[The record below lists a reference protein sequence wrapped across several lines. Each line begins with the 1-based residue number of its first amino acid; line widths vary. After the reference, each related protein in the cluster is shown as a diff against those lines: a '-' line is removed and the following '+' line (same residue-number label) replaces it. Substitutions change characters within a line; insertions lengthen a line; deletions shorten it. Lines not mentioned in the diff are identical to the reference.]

1 MIKHFTIPIF
11 IPEVACPFQCV
22 FCDQRKISGSI
33 KAPDLEDVDKTIQSY
48 LSTLPTEKSEIEIGF
63 FGGNFTG
70 IPEADQRDFLK
81 IAQKYVDSER
91 VHSIRLSTRPD
102 YISDKIL
109 SLLKEFSVKTI
120 ELGAQSMDE
129 GVLIKSGRGH
139 TVQDIVDSSK
149 LIREAGFN
157 LGLQVMLGLPGDTQ
171 EKCSETAKQI
181 VALQPQDIRIYP
193 TLVIKGTE
201 LAELFKTGK
210 YEPLS
215 METAVLWAKDM
226 YRFFETAGLN
236 IIRVG
241 LHPSEELTDSKSLLA
256 GPYHQSFR
264 ELVLTDLWK
273 DRFFEKLEFSKSKSL
288 LIYVAA
294 PELNHA
300 IGYNSSNK
308 KLLEQKFEAVKI
320 KIDQKLINYSF
331 YADCY

>member
-11 IPEVACPFQCV
+11 IPELACPFQCV

-33 KAPDLEDVDKTIQSY
+33 EAPDLEDVDEIIQKY
-48 LSTLPTEKSEIEIGF
+48 LSTLPTEKAEIEIGF

-70 IPEADQRDFLK
+70 IPESEQRAFLDL
-81 IAQKYVDSER
+81 AQKYVDSER

-102 YISDKIL
+102 YISENIL
-109 SLLKEFSVKTI
+109 SLLNEYSVKTI

-139 TVQDIVDSSK
+139 TVQDIIDASK

-171 EKCSETAKQI
+171 EKCIETAEQI

-215 METAVLWAKDM
+215 MQTAVLWAKDI
-226 YRFFETAGLN
+226 YRIFEQANLN

-308 KLLEQKFEAVKI
+308 RLLEERFEAVKI

>member
-11 IPEVACPFQCV
+11 IPELACPFQCV

-33 KAPDLEDVDKTIQSY
+33 KSPGIDDVDGIIQKY
-48 LSTLPTEKSEIEIGF
+48 LNTLPTEKAHIEIGF

-70 IPEADQRDFLK
+70 IPESEQRAFLNV
-81 IAQKYVDSER
+81 AQKYVESNH

-102 YISDKIL
+102 YISEEVL
-109 SLLKEFSVKTI
+109 SLLKEYSVKTI

-139 TVQDIVDSSK
+139 TAQDVVESSN

-171 EKCSETAKQI
+171 EKAIETAKQI

-193 TLVIKGTE
+193 TLVIKDTE
-201 LAELFKTGK
+201 LAELFKNGD

-215 METAVLWAKDM
+215 LETAVLWAKDI
-226 YRFFETAGLN
+226 YRIFEQAELN

-264 ELVLTDLWK
+264 ELVLTELWK
-273 DRFFEKLEFSKSKSL
+273 DRFLEELEFSRTKSL
-288 LIYVAA
+288 IIYVAA

-300 IGYNSSNK
+300 IGYNSTNK
-308 KLLEQKFEAVKI
+308 KMLEERFEAVKI

>member
-11 IPEVACPFQCV
+11 IPELACPFQCV

-33 KAPDLEDVDKTIQSY
+33 EAPDLEDVDEIIQKY
-48 LSTLPTEKSEIEIGF
+48 LSTLPTAKAEIEIGF

-70 IPEADQRDFLK
+70 IPESEQRAFLD

-102 YISDKIL
+102 YISENIL
-109 SLLKEFSVKTI
+109 SLLNEYSVKTI

-139 TVQDIVDSSK
+139 TVQDIVDGSK

-171 EKCSETAKQI
+171 EKCIETAEQI
-181 VALQPQDIRIYP
+181 VALQPKDIRIYP

-215 METAVLWAKDM
+215 MQTAVLWAKDI
-226 YRFFETAGLN
+226 YRIFEQANLN

-308 KLLEQKFEAVKI
+308 RLLEERFEAVKI

>member
-33 KAPDLEDVDKTIQSY
+33 KAPDLKDVDKIIQKY
-48 LSTLPTEKSEIEIGF
+48 LSTLPTEKAEIEIGF

-70 IPEADQRDFLK
+70 IPESDQRAFLK
-81 IAQKYVDSER
+81 IAQKYVDSKR

-102 YISDKIL
+102 YISDEVL

-157 LGLQVMLGLPGDTQ
+157 LGLQVMLGLPGDTR
-171 EKCSETAKQI
+171 EKCSETTKQI
-181 VALQPQDIRIYP
+181 IALQAQDVRIYP

-201 LAELFKTGK
+201 LAELFKIGK

-226 YRFFETAGLN
+226 YRDFETAGLN

-273 DRFFEKLEFSKSKSL
+273 DRFLEKLEFSKSKSL

>member
-11 IPEVACPFQCV
+11 IPELACPFQCV

-33 KAPDLEDVDKTIQSY
+33 KSPGLEEVNAIIEKH
-48 LSTLPTEKSEIEIGF
+48 LNTLPSEKAYIEIGF

-70 IPEADQRDFLK
+70 IPETEQRAFLK
-81 IAQKYVDSER
+81 VAQKYVDNEQ

-102 YISDKIL
+102 YISDDVL
-109 SLLKEFSVKTI
+109 SLLKEYSVETI

-139 TVQDIVDSSK
+139 TAQDVIDSSR

-157 LGLQVMLGLPGDTQ
+157 LGLQMMLGLPGDTQ
-171 EKCSETAKQI
+171 EKTIETAKQI
-181 VALQPQDIRIYP
+181 VTLQPKDVRIYP
-193 TLVIKGTE
+193 TLVIKDTE
-201 LAELFKTGK
+201 LAELYKVGE

-215 METAVLWAKDM
+215 METAVLWAKDI
-226 YRFFETAGLN
+226 YRIFEQAGLN

-264 ELVLTDLWK
+264 ELVLTELWK
-273 DRFFEKLEFSKSKSL
+273 DRFLEKLEFSKTKSL
-288 LIYVAA
+288 IIYVAQK
-294 PELNHA
+294 ELNHA

-308 KLLEQKFEAVKI
+308 KMLEERYEAVKI

>member
-11 IPEVACPFQCV
+11 IPELACPFQCV
-22 FCDQRKISGSI
+22 FCDQRKISGSVEP
-33 KAPDLEDVDKTIQSY
+33 PDLEDVDEIIQKY
-48 LSTLPTEKSEIEIGF
+48 LSTLPTEKAEIEIGF

-70 IPEADQRDFLK
+70 IPESEQRAFLD

-102 YISDKIL
+102 YISENIL
-109 SLLKEFSVKTI
+109 SLLNEYSVKTI

-139 TVQDIVDSSK
+139 TVQDIVDGSK

-171 EKCSETAKQI
+171 EKCIETAEQI

-215 METAVLWAKDM
+215 MQTAVLWAKDI
-226 YRFFETAGLN
+226 YRIFEQANLN

-308 KLLEQKFEAVKI
+308 RLLEERFEAVKI

>member
-11 IPEVACPFQCV
+11 IPELACPFQCV

-33 KAPDLEDVDKTIQSY
+33 EVPDLEDVDEIIQKY
-48 LSTLPTEKSEIEIGF
+48 LSTLPIEKAEIEIGF

-70 IPEADQRDFLK
+70 IPESEQRAFLDL
-81 IAQKYVDSER
+81 AQKYVDSER

-102 YISDKIL
+102 YISENIL
-109 SLLKEFSVKTI
+109 SLLNEYSVKTI

-139 TVQDIVDSSK
+139 TVQDIIDASK

-171 EKCSETAKQI
+171 EKCIETAEQI

-215 METAVLWAKDM
+215 MQTAVLWAKDI
-226 YRFFETAGLN
+226 YRIFEQANLN

-308 KLLEQKFEAVKI
+308 RLLEERFEAVKI

>member
-11 IPEVACPFQCV
+11 IPELACPFQCV

-33 KAPDLEDVDKTIQSY
+33 KTPDLEEVDKIILNY
-48 LSTLPTEKSEIEIGF
+48 LSTLPTEKAEIEIGF

-70 IPEADQRDFLK
+70 IPESEQRAFLNV
-81 IAQKYVDSER
+81 AQKYVDNER

-102 YISDKIL
+102 YISDKVL
-109 SLLKEFSVKTI
+109 SLLKEYSVKTI

-139 TVQDIVDSSK
+139 TAQDVIDSSN

-171 EKCSETAKQI
+171 EKCIETAEQI

-193 TLVIKGTE
+193 TLVIKDTE

-215 METAVLWAKDM
+215 LQTAVLWAKDM
-226 YRFFETAGLN
+226 YRIFKKAGLN

-264 ELVLTDLWK
+264 ELVLTELWK
-273 DRFFEKLEFSKSKSL
+273 DRFLEKLEFSKTKSL

-308 KLLEQKFEAVKI
+308 KMLEERFEAVKI

>member
-11 IPEVACPFQCV
+11 IPELACPFQCV
-22 FCDQRKISGSI
+22 FCDQRKISGSVEP
-33 KAPDLEDVDKTIQSY
+33 PDLEDVDEIIQKY
-48 LSTLPTEKSEIEIGF
+48 LSTLPTEKAEIEIGF

-70 IPEADQRDFLK
+70 IPESEQRAFLD

-102 YISDKIL
+102 YISENIL
-109 SLLKEFSVKTI
+109 SVLNEYSVKTI

-139 TVQDIVDSSK
+139 TVQDIVDGSK

-171 EKCSETAKQI
+171 EKCIETAEQI

-215 METAVLWAKDM
+215 LETAVLWTKDI
-226 YRFFETAGLN
+226 YRIFEQANLN

-308 KLLEQKFEAVKI
+308 RLLEERFEAVKI

>member
-11 IPEVACPFQCV
+11 IPELACPFQCV

-33 KAPDLEDVDKTIQSY
+33 KAPDLEEVDAIIQKH
-48 LSTLPTEKSEIEIGF
+48 LSTLPTEKAEIEIGF

-70 IPEADQRDFLK
+70 IPESEQRAFLDV
-81 IAQKYVDSER
+81 AQKYVDAER

-102 YISDKIL
+102 YISADIL
-109 SLLKEFSVKTI
+109 SLLNEYSVKTI

-139 TVQDIVDSSK
+139 TAQDVIDSSN

-157 LGLQVMLGLPGDTQ
+157 LGLQVMLGLPGDSQ
-171 EKCSETAKQI
+171 EKCIETAEQI

-193 TLVIKGTE
+193 TLVIKDTE

-215 METAVLWAKDM
+215 METAVLWAKDI
-226 YRFFETAGLN
+226 YRIFEKAGLN

-241 LHPSEELTDSKSLLA
+241 LHPSEELTNSKSLLA

-264 ELVLTDLWK
+264 ELVLTELWK
-273 DRFFEKLEFSKSKSL
+273 DRFLEKLEFSKTKSL

-308 KLLEQKFEAVKI
+308 KMLEERFEAVKI

>member
-11 IPEVACPFQCV
+11 IPELACPFQCV
-22 FCDQRKISGSI
+22 FCDQRKISGSVE
-33 KAPDLEDVDKTIQSY
+33 APDLEDVDEIIQKY
-48 LSTLPTEKSEIEIGF
+48 LSTLPTEKAEIEIGF

-70 IPEADQRDFLK
+70 IPESEQRAFLDL
-81 IAQKYVDSER
+81 AQKYVDSER

-102 YISDKIL
+102 YISENIL
-109 SLLKEFSVKTI
+109 SVLNEYSVKTI

-139 TVQDIVDSSK
+139 TVQDIVDGSK

-171 EKCSETAKQI
+171 EKCIETAEQI

-215 METAVLWAKDM
+215 MQTAVLWAKDI
-226 YRFFETAGLN
+226 YRIFEQANLN

-308 KLLEQKFEAVKI
+308 RLLEERFEAVKI

>member
-11 IPEVACPFQCV
+11 IPELACPFQCV

-33 KAPDLEDVDKTIQSY
+33 KSPDLEDVDKIIQKY
-48 LSTLPTEKSEIEIGF
+48 LSTLPTDKAQIEIGF

-70 IPEADQRDFLK
+70 IPESEQRAFLEV
-81 IAQKYVDSER
+81 AQKYVDSER

-102 YISDKIL
+102 YISTEIL
-109 SLLKEFSVKTI
+109 SLLKEYSVKTI
-120 ELGAQSMDE
+120 ELGAQSMDD

-139 TVQDIVDSSK
+139 TAQDIIDSAE
-149 LIREAGFN
+149 LIREAGFK
-157 LGLQVMLGLPGDTQ
+157 LGLQIMLGLPGDTF
-171 EKCSETAKQI
+171 EKCLETAEQI

-201 LAELFKTGK
+201 LEELFKNGK

-215 METAVLWAKDM
+215 IQTAILWAKDI
-226 YRFFETAGLN
+226 YQIFELAGLN

-264 ELVLTDLWK
+264 ELVLTELWK
-273 DRFFEKLEFSKSKSL
+273 DRFLDKLEFSRSKSL

-308 KLLEQKFEAVKI
+308 KLLEERFEAVKI

>member
-11 IPEVACPFQCV
+11 IPELACPFQCV
-22 FCDQRKISGSI
+22 FCDQRKISGSVE
-33 KAPDLEDVDKTIQSY
+33 APDLEDVDEIIQKY
-48 LSTLPTEKSEIEIGF
+48 LSTLPTEKVEIEIGF

-70 IPEADQRDFLK
+70 IPESEQRAFLDL
-81 IAQKYVDSER
+81 AQKYVDSER

-102 YISDKIL
+102 YISENIL
-109 SLLKEFSVKTI
+109 SVLNEYSVKTI

-139 TVQDIVDSSK
+139 TVQDIIDASK

-171 EKCSETAKQI
+171 EKCIETAEQI

-215 METAVLWAKDM
+215 MQTAVLWAKDI
-226 YRFFETAGLN
+226 YRIFEQANLN

-308 KLLEQKFEAVKI
+308 RLLEERFEAVKI

>member
-11 IPEVACPFQCV
+11 IPELACPFQCV

-33 KAPDLEDVDKTIQSY
+33 KTPDLEEVDKIILNY
-48 LSTLPTEKSEIEIGF
+48 LSTLPTEKAEIEIGF

-70 IPEADQRDFLK
+70 IPESEQRAFLNV
-81 IAQKYVDSER
+81 AQKYVDNER

-102 YISDKIL
+102 YISDKVL
-109 SLLKEFSVKTI
+109 SLLKEYSVKTI

-139 TVQDIVDSSK
+139 TAQDVIDSSN

-171 EKCSETAKQI
+171 EKCIETAEQI

-193 TLVIKGTE
+193 TLVIKDTE

-215 METAVLWAKDM
+215 LQTAVLWAKDM
-226 YRFFETAGLN
+226 YRIFEKAGLN

-264 ELVLTDLWK
+264 ELVLTELWK
-273 DRFFEKLEFSKSKSL
+273 DRFLEKLEFSKTKSL

-308 KLLEQKFEAVKI
+308 KMLEERFEAVKI

>member
-11 IPEVACPFQCV
+11 IPELACPFQCV

-33 KAPDLEDVDKTIQSY
+33 EAPDLEDVDEIIQKY
-48 LSTLPTEKSEIEIGF
+48 LSTLPTAKAEIEIGF

-70 IPEADQRDFLK
+70 IPESEQRAFLD

-102 YISDKIL
+102 YISENIL
-109 SLLKEFSVKTI
+109 SLLNEYSVKTI

-139 TVQDIVDSSK
+139 TVQDIVDGSK

-171 EKCSETAKQI
+171 EKCIETAEQI

-215 METAVLWAKDM
+215 LETAVLWTKDI
-226 YRFFETAGLN
+226 YRIFELANLN

-308 KLLEQKFEAVKI
+308 RLLEERFEAVKI

>member
-11 IPEVACPFQCV
+11 IPELACPFQCV

-33 KAPDLEDVDKTIQSY
+33 EAPDLEDVDEIIQKY
-48 LSTLPTEKSEIEIGF
+48 LSTLPTEKAEIEIGF

-70 IPEADQRDFLK
+70 IPESEQRAFLD

-102 YISDKIL
+102 YISENIL
-109 SLLKEFSVKTI
+109 SLLNEYSVKTI

-139 TVQDIVDSSK
+139 TVQDIIDASK

-171 EKCSETAKQI
+171 EKCIETAEQI

-215 METAVLWAKDM
+215 MQTAVLWAKDI
-226 YRFFETAGLN
+226 YRIFEQANLN

-308 KLLEQKFEAVKI
+308 RLLEERFEAVKI